1 MVTLLLLILL
11 NIPAPMAEINTNGS
25 EYIVCMTADNRTMYF
40 TGRFR
45 DDNTSAVDGEDAFVS
60 YRRDSVWSRPRPVEG
75 LCSAR
80 ENESPT
86 SVTADGQVMLLFR
99 SGKLYY
105 SFYDGYGWGQ
115 PVRLPAQINR
125 TIWQSDAMISVDGTA
140 LLYAASTVRQGEQFV
155 GDLFS
160 TVDIYVSLFT
170 DKGDWG
176 EPISLG
182 SVINTNHCDRAPFL
196 HPDMRTLYFASNGR
210 AGDGSMNIYMSRR
223 IGEGWTEWTEPVPV
237 EDVNTEADECWFR
250 VTTDGKEAYFSR
262 TADEKG
268 MRYDNY
274 RMALAEEYRPGPLTL
289 RNVFFA
295 TASDEIL
302 PDSYGELE
310 QMAAILRSI
319 DRPVEVAGHTDDV
332 GKDEDNLLLSQRRA
346 ESVRRFLIRKGC
358 RADLLTAVGYGETMP
373 VADNTTESGRAQN
386 RRVELRF

>member
-1 MVTLLLLILL
+1 MT
-11 NIPAPMAEINTNGS
+11 EINTNGS

-45 DDNTSAVDGEDAFVS
+45 EDNTGAVDGEDAFVS
-60 YRRDSVWSRPRPVEG
+60 FRRDSIWSTPRPVEG

-115 PVRLPAQINR
+115 PVRLPAHINR

-140 LLYAASTVRQGEQFV
+140 LLFAASSVRQGDQFV
-155 GDLFS
+155 GDMFS
-160 TVDIYVSLFT
+160 TVDIYVSLFGEN
-170 DKGDWG
+170 GDWG

-182 SVINTNHCDRAPFL
+182 SVINSNRCDRAPFL
-196 HPDMRTLYFASNGR
+196 HPDMRTLYFASNRKEQG
-210 AGDGSMNIYMSRR
+210 GMNIYMSRR
-223 IGEGWTEWTEPVPV
+223 IGDGWTEWTEPIPV
-237 EDVNTEADECWFR
+237 EEVNTPADECWFR

-262 TADEKG
+262 TTDEKG
-268 MRYDNY
+268 MCYDNY

-373 VADNTTESGRAQN
+373 VADNTTDAGRAQN